1 MLCEATENKEE
12 GNGESN
18 RWPRTVI
25 HSLFGSIVYCIV
37 LNNVCDLLIMT
48 TESGFFWNK
57 KDKTE
62 EEKYG
67 VAFFFHWGEMGRG
80 GRGRGREVN

>member
-25 HSLFGSIVYCIV
+25 HSLFGPIVYCIV

-48 TESGFFWNK
+48 TEF
-57 KDKTE
+57 
-62 EEKYG
+62 
-67 VAFFFHWGEMGRG
+67 AFLE
-80 GRGRGREVN
+80 

>member
-18 RWPRTVI
+18 RRPRTVI

-48 TESGFFWNK
+48 TES
-57 KDKTE
+57 
-62 EEKYG
+62 
-67 VAFFFHWGEMGRG
+67 AFLE
-80 GRGRGREVN
+80 

>member
-25 HSLFGSIVYCIV
+25 HSLFGPIVYCIV

-48 TESGFFWNK
+48 TDFVSWNK
-57 KDKTE
+57 E
-62 EEKYG
+62 RQEKKKENE
-67 VAFFFHWGEMGRG
+67 VVFFHG
-80 GRGRGREVN
+80 GK

>member
-48 TESGFFWNK
+48 TELVFFGIK
-57 KDKTE
+57 KKTKD
-62 EEKYG
+62 EKYE
-67 VAFFFHWGEMGRG
+67 VAFFHWGEMGG